1 MFKEYRISDIGEVI
15 GGGTPSTK
23 NDEYWNGNIPWI
35 SPKDLTGYNSV
46 YISYGENFITDKGLK
61 SGTRLLPKDTV
72 LFSSRAPI
80 GYIALAANDICTN
93 QGFKSIVC
101 DHSKVN
107 PLYLYYYLKSNIN
120 YIKLFGS
127 GATFPEISGS
137 SMKKIKINIFE
148 SIDYQKKV
156 ANSIYKY
163 DELIEVNNK
172 RIKLLEQAAE
182 ELYKEWF
189 VRFRFPNYQSA
200 EFENEKPNGWHFGDE
215 SNMKR
220 PKGWK
225 YTKFKKLGLFKR
237 GKNITASEMVE
248 GNIPVISAGIEP
260 SGYHNKPNVYGKSL
274 TISASGANAGFLK
287 YNLKNIWA
295 ADCLYYQDDELL
307 WYVYNTLKFLQP
319 VISNMQ
325 CGAAQPH
332 VYPKNISKLCIII
345 PPKSLI
351 KKFCNTVTPFY
362 NEIKQLNQKNEILIK
377 QRDLLLPRLMSGKL
391 SVETKTGSVPKVKK
405 IISFDKFC
413 SNMGMAARAK
423 SISDEDLRAM
433 YEAYI
438 DDDATE

>member
-137 SMKKIKINIFE
+137 SMKKIKINIFK

-172 RIKLLEQAAE
+172 RIKLLEQTAE

-220 PKGWK
+220 PKGWE

-362 NEIKQLNQKNEILIK
+362 NEIKQLNQKNEILVK

-391 SVETKTGSVPKVKK
+391 EVK
-405 IISFDKFC
+405 
-413 SNMGMAARAK
+413 
-423 SISDEDLRAM
+423 
-433 YEAYI
+433 
-438 DDDATE
+438 